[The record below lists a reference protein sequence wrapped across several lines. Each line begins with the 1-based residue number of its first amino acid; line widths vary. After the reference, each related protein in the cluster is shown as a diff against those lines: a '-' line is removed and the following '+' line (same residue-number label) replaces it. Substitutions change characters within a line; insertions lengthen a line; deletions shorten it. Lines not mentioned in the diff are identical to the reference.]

1 MVRRSEWPAGAERIA
16 VYMFLVTATFGF
28 IQPFLNLY
36 LQAAGFSKTQI
47 GLTTGLAAAIALLA
61 QPLLGKLT
69 DHLDARRPAIALSSL
84 LAGIAYFLIPWAN
97 SFPTFL
103 ALVAIGANG
112 TMYLN
117 AAGAVLVGRMV
128 SGKGGG
134 TLYANLRLWGTVGYI
149 LVTLISGFATSF
161 GTRVAQTRGQLD
173 PIFHYGPFLFLAI
186 AILAWFLPDRRNHA
200 HAVRGLVGKMP
211 PNLVRFLA
219 SYFLW
224 AFALYGATG
233 YLSLYIRGL
242 GGTPIF
248 ISAAFAAG
256 AVVEVGMMRIMGA
269 WSDRFGRRPALAI
282 TFLLLPVRLMLYSLV
297 IAPWQVIGVQAL
309 HGINFG
315 IMGVVSVAF
324 ANDLAAEGAQ
334 GRAQAQFAATMGLAS
349 AIAPLCFGLISD
361 AIGLR
366 PMWLVAAGVA
376 AVGAVIFLLKVEDSH
391 DESHSLAEHGPRW
404 LAPVLRLLD
413 SPPGR

>member
-1 MVRRSEWPAGAERIA
+1 
-16 VYMFLVTATFGF
+16 MFLVTATFGF

-69 DHLDARRPAIALSSL
+69 DHFDARRPAIALSAL

-128 SGKGGG
+128 TGKGGG

-149 LVTLISGFATSF
+149 LVTLISGLATSF
-161 GTRVAQTRGQLD
+161 GTRVAQTRSQLD
-173 PIFHYGPFLFLAI
+173 PIFHFGPFLFLAI
-186 AILAWFLPDRRNHA
+186 AVLAWFLPDRRNHA
-200 HAVRGLVGKMP
+200 HAVKGVTGKMP

-248 ISAAFAAG
+248 ISGAFVAG
-256 AVVEVGMMRIMGA
+256 AVVEVGMMRVMGA
-269 WSDRFGRRPALAI
+269 WSDRYGRRPALAI
-282 TFLLLPVRLMLYSLV
+282 TFLLLPIRLMLYSLV
-297 IAPWQVIGVQAL
+297 VAPWQVIGVQAL

-315 IMGVVSVAF
+315 IMGVVSIAF

-366 PMWLVAAGVA
+366 TMWLVAAGVA
-376 AVGAVIFLLKVEDSH
+376 ALGAVGFLLTVEDSH
-391 DESHSLAEHGPRW
+391 RESHSLAENGPRW
-404 LAPVLRLLD
+404 LQPVLRILD
-413 SPPGR
+413 APPGR

>member
-1 MVRRSEWPAGAERIA
+1 MRRSEWPAGAERIA

-36 LQAAGFSKTQI
+36 LQAAGFTKTQI

-69 DHLDARRPAIALSSL
+69 DQLDARRPAIALSAL
-84 LAGIAYFLIPWAN
+84 LAGIAYFLMPLAQ
-97 SFPTFL
+97 SFPAFL

-117 AAGAVLVGRMV
+117 AAGAVWVGRMV
-128 SGKGGG
+128 TGQGGG

-161 GTRVAQTRGQLD
+161 GTRVAQTREQLN
-173 PIFHYGPFLFLAI
+173 PIFHFGPFLFFAI
-186 AILAWFLPDRRNHA
+186 AVLAWFLPDRRNHA
-200 HAVRGLVGKMP
+200 HAVRNLVGKMS
-211 PNLVRFLA
+211 PNLARFLA

-224 AFALYGATG
+224 AFALYGSTS
-233 YLSLYIRGL
+233 YLSLYIKGL

-256 AVVEVGMMRIMGA
+256 AVVEVGMMRLMGA

-297 IAPWQVIGVQAL
+297 VLPWQVIGVQAL

-315 IMGVVSVAF
+315 IMGVVSIAF
-324 ANDLAAEGAQ
+324 ANDLAAEGSQ
-334 GRAQAQFAATMGLAS
+334 GRTQAQFAATMGLAS
-349 AIAPLCFGLISD
+349 AIAPLTFGVISD

-366 PMWLVAAGVA
+366 PMWLVASAVA
-376 AVGAVIFLLKVEDSH
+376 AVGAVGFLLTVEDSH
-391 DESHSLAEHGPRW
+391 HESHSLAEHGPRW
-404 LAPVLRLLD
+404 LKPILHLMD
-413 SPPGR
+413 SPPRR